1 MIKRAKSIQE
11 IYEEVKAYSLVLTV
25 DAPLR
30 TALDKMLKKPM
41 LGTWAMTPKELA
53 VKYAPRTI
61 NRSVISKSDAIIEIS
76 NRLDMNIKQA
86 YYHADMIY
94 NLWEI
99 FGNPDKINDFLGDEG
114 RSVLDLL
121 KDFPTVHLAMSKFNR
136 SLIDKGKVAVIGL
149 EYFTELDKLVLP
161 HDFTEIDIFKNED
174 YVLSNFYAFSGEND
188 LVDRIVSMI
197 TNENADDLAIVLN
210 PEASYLP
217 LIRSKIRNKG
227 IPVTI
232 KEYLKDHFQVRDFLA
247 LVNLGLNHTNLT
259 VKEIAHFAGIL
270 PFYIDADKHNFLL
283 SEYMALNTENQRL
296 TEFHDLLNSITN
308 KTYKELIDWLSDKKI
323 SLPYELS
330 DIIRQ
335 ISIMDKT
342 IDLES
347 YADLAYCIEN
357 LDIEI
362 DTNKSG
368 VLLISCKN
376 SAYIDRPVCIYIG
389 LDTSWDRTS
398 MAELIDSETEEK
410 KEIDLF
416 QILLQ
421 QGTIRYYLVSTMKD
435 NQPVIPCYYFN
446 ILFGREIGSFISD
459 PIFKA
464 QRIRNSD
471 SFCPDNNSDEKKPF
485 ILSRQLKDA
494 IDAEK
499 NDFPYFSQSTL
510 NSFATCPKK
519 YMYNKLT
526 PSEQQEYLTKGT
538 LFHSFA
544 SFYLTYPEVVMEKGI
559 DFFVDQM
566 TNEYKKMVDDI
577 ILDIERSKFKIGLQN
592 LRFYID
598 SLIIEKD
605 IRLAFQTESKNK
617 NRFAELLGLSD
628 ESTNAELR
636 FEDDE
641 MHLDGVFDLMV
652 NNVTIVDHKSGDK
665 PKSTSEII
673 READI
678 HPKKGRLDFQAKLY
692 ILEMR
697 RNNPN
702 DIEFIYD
709 YFLSNHRDV
718 IDGKSDTTGDLVT
731 IKYYH
736 KEFNEFITTDEGI
749 DIIAG
754 TSKKRAEIIA
764 KIGYDNIIRFF
775 MDNPIPREMQFDDDI
790 LLNSDYCKNFCDYM
804 LGFVSSRSKTILE
817 QISDILKGIVMIRN
831 ATARGLKKAYF
842 FKDDIDEF
850 EVFLSEKYND
860 ILSYI
865 DDNFPFKPI
874 NRDSC
879 DECDYADI
887 CLKWYET

>member
-1 MIKRAKSIQE
+1 MQDTGFGFHLASCILYPVSCILLFPCVSVANKKIMIKRAKSIQE
-11 IYEEVKAYSLVLTV
+11 IYEEVKTYDLVLTV

-53 VKYAPRTI
+53 VKYAPITI

-86 YYHADMIY
+86 YYHVDMIY

-99 FGNPDKINDFLGDEG
+99 LGNPDKINDFLGDEG

-121 KDFPTVHLAMSKFNR
+121 RDFPTVHLAMSKFNR
-136 SLIDKGKVAVIGL
+136 ALIDKGKVAVIGL
-149 EYFTELDKLVLP
+149 EFFTELDKLVLP
-161 HDFTEIDIFKNED
+161 HDFTEIDIFSNED

-247 LVNLGLNHTNLT
+247 LINLGLNHINLT

-270 PFYIDADKHNFLL
+270 PFYIDADKHNFFL

-296 TEFHDLLNSITN
+296 TEFHDLLNNITN
-308 KTYKELIDWLSDKKI
+308 MTYKELIDWLSDKKI

-335 ISIMDKT
+335 ISIIDKT

-362 DTNKSG
+362 DTNKNG
-368 VLLISCKN
+368 VLLVSAKS
-376 SAYIDRPVCIYIG
+376 SAYIDKPVCIYIG

-398 MAELIDSETEEK
+398 IAELIDSEIEEK

-421 QGTIRYYLVSTMKD
+421 QGTIRYYLVSMIKD

-446 ILFGREIGSFISD
+446 ILFGREMGSFISD

-464 QRIRNSD
+464 QRIRICD
-471 SFCPDNNSDEKKPF
+471 SFYPDNNSDEKKP
-485 ILSRQLKDA
+485 SKDN
-494 IDAEK
+494 IEAEK

-526 PSEQQEYLTKGT
+526 PPEQQEYLTKGI

-566 TNEYKKMVDDI
+566 TNEYK
-577 ILDIERSKFKIGLQN
+577 
-592 LRFYID
+592 
-598 SLIIEKD
+598 
-605 IRLAFQTESKNK
+605 T
-617 NRFAELLGLSD
+617 
-628 ESTNAELR
+628 
-636 FEDDE
+636 
-641 MHLDGVFDLMV
+641 
-652 NNVTIVDHKSGDK
+652 
-665 PKSTSEII
+665 
-673 READI
+673 
-678 HPKKGRLDFQAKLY
+678 
-692 ILEMR
+692 
-697 RNNPN
+697 
-702 DIEFIYD
+702 
-709 YFLSNHRDV
+709 
-718 IDGKSDTTGDLVT
+718 
-731 IKYYH
+731 
-736 KEFNEFITTDEGI
+736 
-749 DIIAG
+749 
-754 TSKKRAEIIA
+754 
-764 KIGYDNIIRFF
+764 
-775 MDNPIPREMQFDDDI
+775 
-790 LLNSDYCKNFCDYM
+790 
-804 LGFVSSRSKTILE
+804 
-817 QISDILKGIVMIRN
+817 
-831 ATARGLKKAYF
+831 
-842 FKDDIDEF
+842 
-850 EVFLSEKYND
+850 
-860 ILSYI
+860 
-865 DDNFPFKPI
+865 
-874 NRDSC
+874 
-879 DECDYADI
+879 
-887 CLKWYET
+887 